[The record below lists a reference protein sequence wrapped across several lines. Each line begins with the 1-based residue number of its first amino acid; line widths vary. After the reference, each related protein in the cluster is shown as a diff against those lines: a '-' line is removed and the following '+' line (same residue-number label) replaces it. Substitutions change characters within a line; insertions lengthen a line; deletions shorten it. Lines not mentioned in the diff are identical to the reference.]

1 MKLLQLLIPILSV
14 TFMASAVSSR
24 QLPPNNWLE
33 ITQSPRGDR
42 FLVDLN
48 SFSHNTKGKNRQI
61 NFQVQ
66 VQYKVPAKDGTTK
79 AIAIFRADCLNEKL
93 IRLQSTR
100 YNRSNQI
107 LDTDEKNMTLPIEPD
122 SMWEALYNYGCKHLP
137 QENANQN

>member
-1 MKLLQLLIPILSV
+1 MKLLRLLLPILFV
-14 TFMASAVSSR
+14 TFPAIALAR
-24 QLPPNNWLE
+24 KEPPLNNWLE

-48 SFSHNTKGKNRQI
+48 SLSPNTKGKNRKI

-66 VQYKVPAKDGTTK
+66 VQYKVPAQDGTTK
-79 AIAIFRADCLNEKL
+79 AIAIFRADCLNEEL
-93 IRLQSTR
+93 TRLQSTR

-107 LDTDEKNMTLPIEPD
+107 LDTDEKNVTLPVEPD

-137 QENANQN
+137 QENANR

>member
-1 MKLLQLLIPILSV
+1 MKLLRLLIPILSV
-14 TFMASAVSSR
+14 TFTAIAVSSKEP
-24 QLPPNNWLE
+24 PPNNWLE

-48 SFSHNTKGKNRQI
+48 SLSPNTKGKNRKI

-79 AIAIFRADCLNEKL
+79 AIATFRADCLSEEL
-93 IRLQSTR
+93 TRLESTR

-107 LDTDEKNMTLPIEPD
+107 LDTDLKDVTLPVEPD
-122 SMWEALYNYGCKHLP
+122 SMWEALYNYGCKQLP
-137 QENANQN
+137 QENANR